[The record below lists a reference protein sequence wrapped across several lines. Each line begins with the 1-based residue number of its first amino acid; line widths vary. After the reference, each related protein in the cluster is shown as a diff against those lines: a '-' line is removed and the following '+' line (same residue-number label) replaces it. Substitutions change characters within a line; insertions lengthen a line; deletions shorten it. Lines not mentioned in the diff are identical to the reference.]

1 MNMDKSTFFI
11 TWNALEDWSYKT
23 KKLYEVGIDSARYDK
38 ILYNIVIDLL
48 SLHFDSEQID
58 FIVWSIFDD
67 NRQLPI
73 GEEQTITINSAE
85 LCWEYLNKFK
95 NQPIENHEIPS

>member
-1 MNMDKSTFFI
+1 MNMDKSTFLL
-11 TWNALEDWSYKT
+11 TWNALEDWTYKT
-23 KKLYEVGIDSARYDK
+23 KKLYELGIDSAKYDK
-38 ILYNIVIDLL
+38 NLYNIIIQLL

-73 GEEQTITINSAE
+73 GEE
-85 LCWEYLNKFK
+85 
-95 NQPIENHEIPS
+95 